1 MVRSQQDKGSQE
13 WKERYLET
21 YRNIPVVRSAAQM
34 AGVDRRTVNRAI
46 KNDPDFAKKCQVAKE
61 DGIEVLE
68 QTAHTMAQSD
78 SRMVM
83 YLLKYLKPEV
93 YGDKQQIEHNIKID
107 RIELDA
113 FNNND
118 D

>member
-1 MVRSQQDKGSQE
+1 MVRSQQDNGSQE

-21 YRNIPVVRSAAQM
+21 YRNLPVIRSAAQI
-34 AGVDRRTVNRAI
+34 AGIDRSTVMRALR
-46 KNDPDFAKKCQVAKE
+46 KDPEFAKQCEIAKQ

-93 YGDKQQIEHNIKID
+93 YGDKQQIDHNIKID
-107 RIELDA
+107 RIVLDA